1 MRRLRLSSDVSWPHK
16 KERGYVTLLD
26 LEEMLRQKRQLL
38 VFGQDRQRKNLKAE
52 SSYLKVYLGQL
63 RQL

>member
-1 MRRLRLSSDVSWPHK
+1 VSWPHK
-16 KERGYVTLLD
+16 KEREYVTLLD

-52 SSYLKVYLGQL
+52 TSFLKVYLGQL